1 MTDNPKSRYKRD
13 AKQMT
18 ADNTIRHLNSKKSK
32 TEDDLGNSDGD
43 GCNTLNFSSMVNELT
58 DINRNTLTSIQLT
71 SAKPLNTEHIKL
83 DSSLEDSMS
92 EVQRMFK
99 TLRELTDIDEKKF
112 ITQMCDRH
120 NYFKK
125 NYPHLKEAAFEAMN
139 SKEYSSSKV
148 QSMAV
153 LDALQLTLRTRTLES
168 KSIEPI
174 LMIELDCEYDA
185 CFMGLESEIYKQI
198 IDYFRVMLV

>member
-1 MTDNPKSRYKRD
+1 
-13 AKQMT
+13 
-18 ADNTIRHLNSKKSK
+18 
-32 TEDDLGNSDGD
+32 
-43 GCNTLNFSSMVNELT
+43 
-58 DINRNTLTSIQLT
+58 
-71 SAKPLNTEHIKL
+71 
-83 DSSLEDSMS
+83 
-92 EVQRMFK
+92 
-99 TLRELTDIDEKKF
+99 
-112 ITQMCDRH
+112 
-120 NYFKK
+120 
-125 NYPHLKEAAFEAMN
+125 MN
-139 SKEYSSSKV
+139 SKEYSSSKA